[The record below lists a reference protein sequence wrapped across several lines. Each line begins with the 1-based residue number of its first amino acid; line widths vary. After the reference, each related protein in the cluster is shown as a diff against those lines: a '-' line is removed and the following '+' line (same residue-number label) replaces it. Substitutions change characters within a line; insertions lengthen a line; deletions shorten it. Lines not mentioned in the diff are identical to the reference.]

1 MTFNIKHVI
10 IYTPCR
16 SQRVLIQ
23 TRDFEKGLCMA
34 RLLVIALVLIFTSS
48 AFAAKQKQVLLPAL
62 IKVESGGRDD
72 AVGDSH
78 LKDKAY
84 GALQIRQPCVD
95 DVNRRYGTSYRA
107 EDCLNNRQL
116 SIWICQ
122 RYIAL
127 YATEK
132 SIGRTPTD
140 QDRARIWNGG
150 PQGWKSKRTLGYW
163 AKVQKA
169 MNA

>member
-1 MTFNIKHVI
+1 
-10 IYTPCR
+10 
-16 SQRVLIQ
+16 
-23 TRDFEKGLCMA
+23 MA
-34 RLLVIALVLIFTSS
+34 RLLVIAFVLIFTSI
-48 AFAAKQKQVLLPAL
+48 AHAEMQRQTLLPAL

-72 AVGDSH
+72 SVGDRH
-78 LKDKAY
+78 LREKAF
-84 GALQIRQPCVD
+84 GPLQIRQPCVD
-95 DVNRRYGTSYRA
+95 DVNRRYGTRYKA

-116 SIWICQ
+116 SVWICE

-132 SIGRTPTD
+132 SIGRMPTD

-150 PQGWKSKRTLGYW
+150 PQGWKSKRTLVYW

-169 MNA
+169 MNG